1 MRVCIAEKPSVAG
14 EIAKVLGATS
24 RKDGYYEGNDYQVT
38 WTFGHLC
45 TLKEPHDYLPE
56 WKRWNLGSLPVIP
69 SQFGIKLISNK
80 GVEKQFGVIKRLVQ
94 AATEVINCGDAGQEG
109 EVIQRWVLQ
118 KAGCKVKI
126 KRLWISS
133 LTEEAIRE
141 GFQKLQDSDKFNPL
155 YAAGSSRAIGDWLLG
170 INATRLFTIKYSQ
183 PGTVL
188 SVGRVQTPT
197 LSLIVNRYLEIE
209 NFVPEPYWELKTVY
223 KEVTFN
229 STQGKFSSKEEGS
242 SALEQIKDKPFEIT
256 DFNRKPGKEAPPR
269 LFDLTSLQVECNRK
283 FALSADETLK
293 GIQSLYEKKL
303 TTYPRVDTTY
313 LSNDIYPKIEGIL
326 KGLTQY
332 QSLTEPLL
340 RAKIRKS
347 KKIFDDAKVTD
358 HHAIIPTGVSAPES
372 LSRDEKIIYDT
383 VTRRFIAN
391 FYPDCEISTTT
402 ILGKVEN
409 VNFKTSGKQVLKENW
424 RVVYKGMGGK
434 KDNQENILP
443 EFVKGES
450 GPHEPDF
457 QEKETQPPK
466 YYTEATLLRA
476 METAGKQVDD
486 EKLREAMKENGIGRP
501 STRANIIETLYKRK
515 YIYNVRKNVLPTT
528 MGVKLMEFISN
539 DLLKSAELTGIWEQ
553 KLRQIETGKY
563 KVSDFMDELKQMVSD
578 LVFQVRNDYSKGKIV
593 IEENDD
599 KEVKTK
605 TKPTEKAKVE
615 KELTCPRCK
624 KGTMMKGKAAWGC
637 SAYASGCKTLIP
649 FEYLDKKLTDKQISA
664 LILKGKTPVIK
675 GFIVEGN
682 KVDGQ
687 LSFNDDYTLQLQQ
700 QKTEQQVAQTPQV
713 LTCPK
718 CKQGHIIQG
727 SSAWGCS
734 NYKNGCKL
742 RVPFEFL
749 KNNISK
755 IHMESLILKGKTQ
768 AIKGF
773 SLSDTETDIEGFLDW
788 DEMFNLRFN
797 KLG

>member
-14 EIAKVLGATS
+14 EIAKVVGATN
-24 RKDGYYEGNDYQVT
+24 RKDGYYEGNNYQVT

-56 WKRWNLGSLPVIP
+56 WKRWNLGTLPVIP
-69 SQFGIKLISNK
+69 SQFGIKLIANK
-80 GVEKQFGVIKRLVQ
+80 GVEKQFGIIKKLVQ
-94 AATEVINCGDAGQEG
+94 AASEVINCGDAGQEG
-109 EVIQRWVLQ
+109 ELIQRWVLQ
-118 KAGCKVKI
+118 KAGCKVNI

-141 GFQKLQDSDKFNPL
+141 GFEKLQDNDKFNPL

-188 SVGRVQTPT
+188 SIGRVQTPT

-209 NFVPEPYWELKTVY
+209 NFVPQPYWELKTMY

-242 SALEQIKDKPFEIT
+242 SALEKIKDKPFEVT

-313 LSNDIYPKIEGIL
+313 LSNDIYPKIQGIL

-332 QSLTEPLL
+332 QALVEPLL
-340 RAKIRKS
+340 GAKIRKS
-347 KKIFDDAKVTD
+347 KKVFDDKKVTD
-358 HHAIIPTGVSAPES
+358 HHAIIPTGVTAPEH

-402 ILGKVEN
+402 ILGKVAD

-424 RVVYKGMGGK
+424 RLVYKAVSGK
-434 KDNQENILP
+434 KDSQENILP

-450 GPHEPDF
+450 GPHQPDF
-457 QEKETQPPK
+457 QEKETQAPK

-563 KVSDFMDELKQMVSD
+563 KVTDFMNELKQMVSD

-599 KEVKTK
+599 KEVQTK
-605 TKPTEKAKVE
+605 TKPTDKSKIV
-615 KELTCPRCK
+615 KKLSCPRCG
-624 KGTMMKGKAAWGC
+624 KGTMIEGKNAWGC
-637 SAYASGCKTLIP
+637 SEYASGCKTLIP
-649 FEYLDKKLTDKQISA
+649 FTYLGKKLSKKQIET
-664 LILKGKTPVIK
+664 LLLKGKTPVIK
-675 GFIVEGN
+675 GFTLEGN
-682 KVDGQ
+682 KVNGR
-687 LSFNDDYTLQLQQ
+687 LSFDSHYALSLEQ
-700 QKTEQQVAQTPQV
+700 QKPKV
-713 LTCPK
+713 LPCPK
-718 CKQGHIIQG
+718 CKKGHIIKG
-727 SSAWGCS
+727 NSAWGCS
-734 NYKNGCKL
+734 DFKKGCKL
-742 RVPFEFL
+742 RIPFEFL
-749 KNNISK
+749 KKTLSK
-755 IHMESLILKGKTQ
+755 SQMESLVLNAKTEP
-768 AIKGF
+768 IKGF
-773 SLSDTETDIEGFLDW
+773 SLSEHETGVEGYLDW
-788 DEMFNLRFN
+788 DQGHNLRFN
-797 KLG
+797 KT

>member
-347 KKIFDDAKVTD
+347 KKIFDDTKVTD
-358 HHAIIPTGVSAPES
+358 HHAIIPTGVTAPES

-402 ILGKVEN
+402 ILGKVED

-424 RVVYKGMGGK
+424 RVVYKGMAGK

-515 YIYNVRKNVLPTT
+515 YIYNIRKNVLPTT

-605 TKPTEKAKVE
+605 TKPSEKPKADKV
-615 KELTCPRCK
+615 LTCPRCK
-624 KGTMMKGKAAWGC
+624 QGIMMKGKAAWGC
-637 SAYASGCKTLIP
+637 SAYATGCKTLIP
-649 FEYLDKKLTDKQISA
+649 FEYLGKKLTDKQISA
-664 LILKGKTPVIK
+664 LILKGKSPVIK
-675 GFIVEGN
+675 GFIVDGN

-687 LSFNDDYTLQLQQ
+687 LSFAQDYTLQLQQ
-700 QKTEQQVAQTPQV
+700 QKPEQASQTPQE

-718 CKQGHIIQG
+718 CKQGHMMQG

-734 NYKNGCKL
+734 NYKNGCNL
-742 RVPFEFL
+742 RVPFVFL
-749 KNNISK
+749 KNTISK
-755 IHMESLILKGKTQ
+755 THMESLVLNAKTQ

-773 SLSDTETDIEGFLDW
+773 SLSDTETNIEGFLDW
-788 DEMFNLRFN
+788 DEGFNLRFN